1 MDEKFKGVFSNLV
14 ALGEKLELDMQ
25 EDAFMNSLLRNLRSL
40 HEP

>member
-1 MDEKFKGVFSNLV
+1 MDEKSKEVFSNLV

-25 EDAFMNSLLRNLRSL
+25 EDAFMNLLCNLRSV